1 MVHFVGAGPGAC
13 DLITVRGMNRIKE
26 ADVIIYAG
34 SLVNP
39 ELLSYA
45 KADCEIYNSAHM
57 TLDAVVAVM
66 REAEAAGKGT
76 VRLHTGD
83 PSVYGAIRE
92 QMDLLDEY
100 GIAYDVCPGVSAV
113 FGAAASLACEYTLP
127 DVTQTLILTRA
138 EGKTPVPEKEN
149 LRSLAAHRA
158 SLVLYLSSGLARKVR
173 QELLLGGYAEDTP
186 VAVVYKA
193 TWPEEKII
201 RTTLAKLPEDM
212 EAAGITKTAL
222 IIVSPALGSIYEK
235 SKLYDAAFA
244 TEYRGATEIILPVGI
259 RRVLLV
265 TCSVRGY
272 ATMQKLAKKLE
283 AIPGAEIITK
293 VKCEALPDVSMRE
306 TVKACVDE
314 YFGEVDAIVFVT
326 ASGIAVRSVA
336 EHLAHKSEDPAIVCM
351 DECGKH
357 VISLVSGHA
366 GGANAL
372 TQMLADVMW
381 ATPVITTAT
390 DVEGRF
396 SVDDYARK
404 HNLVVTDWEKAK
416 AISAEVLAAGAEPV
430 WMDAR
435 KSAGEADRVDARESA
450 SEADRVDIR
459 ESAGEADR
467 VDERESVGE
476 ADRVD
481 ERESAG
487 EADRVDERGSAGEAD
502 RVDERESAGEI
513 GSGSPLE
520 TGCEVGV
527 GKGLG
532 YRIGERIQCTMN
544 IGAYQVIVTPEKTIT
559 DAKTLQLVPRCI
571 VAGVGCKKGTP
582 VDKIEHAV
590 QDAFAKAGLRMEAL
604 CAVASIDLKK
614 EEAGL
619 QEFCKTRNVPFE
631 TYTAEELQAVPGT
644 FSASEFVS
652 GVTGVDNV
660 CERSAV
666 KYASEHGVSQD
677 HRLLRERA
685 HEDELLLGKQ
695 AKHGE
700 LLLRKQANH
709 GELLLRKQAHE
720 GVTVALSYVCSE

>member
-39 ELLSYA
+39 ALLSYA

-57 TLDAVVAVM
+57 TLEDVVSVM
-66 REAEAAGKGT
+66 REAEAAGKTT

-100 GIAYDVCPGVSAV
+100 GIKYDVCPGVSAV

-173 QELLLGGYAEDTP
+173 QDLLLGGYAEDTP
-186 VAVVYKA
+186 AAVVYKA

-244 TEYRGATEIILPVGI
+244 TEYRGATEIALPAGI
-259 RRVLLV
+259 RRVLLI

-283 AIPGAEIITK
+283 NISGAEIIAK
-293 VKCEALPDVSMRE
+293 VKCEALPEVSMKE

-314 YFGEVDAIVFVT
+314 YFEQVDAIVFVT

-336 EHLAHKSEDPAIVCM
+336 EHLTHKSKDPAIVCM
-351 DECGKH
+351 DECSKH

-390 DVEGRF
+390 DVEGQF
-396 SVDDYARK
+396 SIDDYARE
-404 HNLVVTDWEKAK
+404 HNLVVTDWAKAK
-416 AISAEVLAAGAEPV
+416 AISAEVLATGAKPV
-430 WMDAR
+430 WVDEAEVSQEEEKNACEICKEQ
-435 KSAGEADRVDARESA
+435 KSTGIDVGKIENDGCENEIGVQKLQIGSHQVVITPQDVSVDA
-450 SEADRVDIR
+450 
-459 ESAGEADR
+459 
-467 VDERESVGE
+467 
-476 ADRVD
+476 
-481 ERESAG
+481 
-487 EADRVDERGSAGEAD
+487 
-502 RVDERESAGEI
+502 
-513 GSGSPLE
+513 
-520 TGCEVGV
+520 
-527 GKGLG
+527 
-532 YRIGERIQCTMN
+532 Q
-544 IGAYQVIVTPEKTIT
+544 
-559 DAKTLQLVPRCI
+559 TLQLIPRCI
-571 VAGVGCKKGTP
+571 VAGVGCKKGIP

-604 CAVASIDLKK
+604 CAVVSIDLKK

-619 QEFCKTRNVPFE
+619 LEFCETRNVPFE
-631 TYTAEELQAVPGT
+631 TYAAEELQAVPGT
-644 FSASEFVS
+644 YSASEFVS

-666 KYASEHGVSQD
+666 KYASEHGMNQG
-677 HRLLRERA
+677 EQ
-685 HEDELLLGKQ
+685 LLGRQ

-700 LLLRKQANH
+700 LLLRKQAY
-709 GELLLRKQAHE
+709 G
-720 GVTVALSYVCSE
+720 GVTVALAYVCSE

>member
-1 MVHFVGAGPGAC
+1 MVHFVGAGPGAS

-45 KADCEIYNSAHM
+45 KVDCEIYNSAHM
-57 TLDAVVAVM
+57 TLDEVVAVM

-92 QMDLLDEY
+92 QMDLLDEC

-222 IIVSPALGSIYEK
+222 IIVSPALGSVYEK
-235 SKLYDAAFA
+235 SRLYDAAFA
-244 TEYRGATEIILPVGI
+244 TEYRGATEIVLPAGI
-259 RRVLLV
+259 CRVLLI

-283 AIPGAEIITK
+283 NISGAEIITK
-293 VKCEALPDVSMRE
+293 VKCEALPEVSMRE
-306 TVKACVDE
+306 TVKACVDT
-314 YFGEVDAIVFVT
+314 YFAQVDAIVFVT

-396 SVDDYARK
+396 SIDDYARE
-404 HNLVVTDWEKAK
+404 HNLVVTDWAKAK

-430 WMDAR
+430 WIEEPVVALGEEKGACEIR
-435 KSAGEADRVDARESA
+435 KEQKSTGIDGCWNRVDGGEN
-450 SEADRVDIR
+450 EVDGCGNRIDGCGN
-459 ESAGEADR
+459 S
-467 VDERESVGE
+467 VDVKRLQ
-476 ADRVD
+476 
-481 ERESAG
+481 
-487 EADRVDERGSAGEAD
+487 
-502 RVDERESAGEI
+502 I
-513 GSGSPLE
+513 GSH
-520 TGCEVGV
+520 
-527 GKGLG
+527 
-532 YRIGERIQCTMN
+532 
-544 IGAYQVIVTPEKTIT
+544 QVIITPKDVPV
-559 DAKTLQLVPRCI
+559 DAQTLQLIPRCI

-582 VDKIEHAV
+582 ADKIEHAV

-604 CAVASIDLKK
+604 CAVASINLKK

-619 QEFCKTRNVPFE
+619 LEFCETRNVPFE
-631 TYTAEELQAVPGT
+631 TYAAEELQAVPGT
-644 FSASEFVS
+644 YSASEFVS

-666 KYASEHGVSQD
+666 KYASEHGMNQGE
-677 HRLLRERA
+677 RLLRMQV
-685 HEDELLLGKQ
+685 DG
-695 AKHGE
+695 GE
-700 LLLRKQANH
+700 LLLRKQA
-709 GELLLRKQAHE
+709 QD
-720 GVTVALSYVCSE
+720 GVTVALAYVGVVSEK

>member
-13 DLITVRGMNRIKE
+13 DLITVRGMNRIRE

-57 TLDAVVAVM
+57 TLEDVVSVM

-92 QMDLLDEY
+92 QMDLLDEC

-158 SLVLYLSSGLARKVR
+158 SLVLYLSSGRARKVR
-173 QELLLGGYAEDTP
+173 QDLLLGGYAEDTP

-222 IIVSPALGSIYEK
+222 IIVSPALGSVYEK
-235 SKLYDAAFA
+235 SRLYDAAFA
-244 TEYRGATEIILPVGI
+244 TEYRGATEIAFPAGI
-259 RRVLLV
+259 RRVLLI

-283 AIPGAEIITK
+283 NISGAEIITK
-293 VKCEALPDVSMRE
+293 VKCEALPKVSMRE
-306 TVKACVDE
+306 TVKACVDA
-314 YFGEVDAIVFVT
+314 YFEQVDAIVFVT

-396 SVDDYARK
+396 SIDEYARE
-404 HNLVVTDWEKAK
+404 HNLVVTDWAKAK

-430 WMDAR
+430 WVDEAAGSQEEEKNECEIGKEQ
-435 KSAGEADRVDARESA
+435 KSTGIDVGKIENDGCKNEVDGCENRVGGCEHRVDGCEN
-450 SEADRVDIR
+450 RVDGC
-459 ESAGEADR
+459 ENR
-467 VDERESVGE
+467 VDGCENRINVK
-476 ADRVD
+476 RLQ
-481 ERESAG
+481 
-487 EADRVDERGSAGEAD
+487 
-502 RVDERESAGEI
+502 I
-513 GSGSPLE
+513 GSH
-520 TGCEVGV
+520 
-527 GKGLG
+527 
-532 YRIGERIQCTMN
+532 
-544 IGAYQVIVTPEKTIT
+544 QVIITPQDGSV
-559 DAKTLQLVPRCI
+559 DAQTLQLIPRCI

-604 CAVASIDLKK
+604 CAVVSIDLKK

-619 QEFCKTRNVPFE
+619 LEFCETRNVPFE
-631 TYTAEELQAVPGT
+631 TYAAEELQAVPGT
-644 FSASEFVS
+644 YSASEFVS

-660 CERSAV
+660 CERGAV
-666 KYASEHGVSQD
+666 KYASEHGMKQD
-677 HRLLRERA
+677 QPLPGR
-685 HEDELLLGKQ
+685 Q
-695 AKHGE
+695 AKHGELLIRKQAQDGE
-700 LLLRKQANH
+700 LLLRKQAY
-709 GELLLRKQAHE
+709 G
-720 GVTVALSYVCSE
+720 GVTVALAYVCSE

>member
-57 TLDAVVAVM
+57 TLEDVVSVM

-92 QMDLLDEY
+92 QMDLLDKC

-173 QELLLGGYAEDTP
+173 QDLLFGGYAEDTP

-222 IIVSPALGSIYEK
+222 IIVSPALGSVYEK
-235 SKLYDAAFA
+235 SRLYDAAFA
-244 TEYRGATEIILPVGI
+244 TEYRGATEIAFPAGI
-259 RRVLLV
+259 RRVLLI
-265 TCSVRGY
+265 TCSMRGY

-283 AIPGAEIITK
+283 NISGAEIITK
-293 VKCEALPDVSMRE
+293 VKCEVLPEVSMKE

-314 YFGEVDAIVFVT
+314 YFEQVDAIVFVT

-336 EHLAHKSEDPAIVCM
+336 EHLTHKSKDPAIVCM

-357 VISLVSGHA
+357 VISLVSGHV

-396 SVDDYARK
+396 SIDDYARE
-404 HNLVVTDWEKAK
+404 HNLVVTDWAKAK
-416 AISAEVLAAGAEPV
+416 AISAEVLAAGAKPV
-430 WMDAR
+430 WVDEAAGSQEEEKRACEMR
-435 KSAGEADRVDARESA
+435 KEQKSTGIDVGKIENDGCKNEVDGCENRIDGCEN
-450 SEADRVDIR
+450 EVD
-459 ESAGEADR
+459 GCKNR
-467 VDERESVGE
+467 VDESENK
-476 ADRVD
+476 VD
-481 ERESAG
+481 GCGNRINVK
-487 EADRVDERGSAGEAD
+487 RLQ
-502 RVDERESAGEI
+502 I
-513 GSGSPLE
+513 GSH
-520 TGCEVGV
+520 
-527 GKGLG
+527 
-532 YRIGERIQCTMN
+532 
-544 IGAYQVIVTPEKTIT
+544 QVIITPQ
-559 DAKTLQLVPRCI
+559 DGSVDVRTLQLIPRCI

-619 QEFCKTRNVPFE
+619 LEFCETRNVPFE
-631 TYTAEELQAVPGT
+631 TYAAEELQAVPGT
-644 FSASEFVS
+644 YSASEFVS

-666 KYASEHGVSQD
+666 KYASEHGMNQG
-677 HRLLRERA
+677 EQ
-685 HEDELLLGKQ
+685 LLGRQ

-700 LLLRKQANH
+700 LLLRKQAY
-709 GELLLRKQAHE
+709 G
-720 GVTVALSYVCSE
+720 GVTVALAYVCSK

>member
-39 ELLSYA
+39 GLLSYA
-45 KADCEIYNSAHM
+45 KADCKIYNSAHM
-57 TLDAVVAVM
+57 TLDAVVDVM

-173 QELLLGGYAEDTP
+173 QELLIGGYAEDTP

-244 TEYRGATEIILPVGI
+244 TEYRGATEIALPAGI
-259 RRVLLV
+259 RRVLLI

-283 AIPGAEIITK
+283 NISGAEIIAK
-293 VKCEALPDVSMRE
+293 VKCEALPEVSMKE

-314 YFGEVDAIVFVT
+314 YFEQVDAIVFVT

-336 EHLAHKSEDPAIVCM
+336 EHLTHKSKDPAIVCM
-351 DECGKH
+351 DECSKH

-390 DVEGRF
+390 DVEGQF
-396 SVDDYARK
+396 SIDDYARE
-404 HNLVVTDWEKAK
+404 HNLVVTDWAKAK
-416 AISAEVLAAGAEPV
+416 AISAEVLATGAKPV
-430 WMDAR
+430 WVDEAEVSQEEEKNACEICKEQ
-435 KSAGEADRVDARESA
+435 KSTGIDVGKIENDGCENEIGVQKLQIGSHQVVITPQDVSVDA
-450 SEADRVDIR
+450 
-459 ESAGEADR
+459 
-467 VDERESVGE
+467 
-476 ADRVD
+476 
-481 ERESAG
+481 
-487 EADRVDERGSAGEAD
+487 
-502 RVDERESAGEI
+502 
-513 GSGSPLE
+513 
-520 TGCEVGV
+520 
-527 GKGLG
+527 
-532 YRIGERIQCTMN
+532 Q
-544 IGAYQVIVTPEKTIT
+544 
-559 DAKTLQLVPRCI
+559 TLQLIPRCI
-571 VAGVGCKKGTP
+571 VAGVGCKKGIP

-604 CAVASIDLKK
+604 CAVVSIDLKK

-619 QEFCKTRNVPFE
+619 LEFCETRNVPFE
-631 TYTAEELQAVPGT
+631 TYAAEELQAVPGT
-644 FSASEFVS
+644 YSASEFVS

-666 KYASEHGVSQD
+666 KYASEHGANDGEQ
-677 HRLLRERA
+677 
-685 HEDELLLGKQ
+685 LLGRQ

-700 LLLRKQANH
+700 LLLRKQA
-709 GELLLRKQAHE
+709 QD
-720 GVTVALSYVCSE
+720 GVTVALAYVGVASGK

>member
-39 ELLSYA
+39 GLLSYA

-57 TLDAVVAVM
+57 TLEDVVSVM

-92 QMDLLDEY
+92 QMDLLDEC

-173 QELLLGGYAEDTP
+173 QDLLFGGYAEDTP

-222 IIVSPALGSIYEK
+222 IIVSPALGSVYEK
-235 SKLYDAAFA
+235 SRLYDAAFA
-244 TEYRGATEIILPVGI
+244 TEYRGATEIAFPAGI
-259 RRVLLV
+259 RRVLLI

-283 AIPGAEIITK
+283 NISGAEIITK
-293 VKCEALPDVSMRE
+293 VKCEALPEVSMKE
-306 TVKACVDE
+306 TVKACVDA
-314 YFGEVDAIVFVT
+314 YFGQVDAIVFVT

-336 EHLAHKSEDPAIVCM
+336 EHLTHKSKDPAIVCM
-351 DECGKH
+351 DELGKH

-396 SVDDYARK
+396 SIDDYARE
-404 HNLVVTDWEKAK
+404 HNLVVTDWAKAK
-416 AISAEVLAAGAEPV
+416 AISAEVLTTGAEPV
-430 WMDAR
+430 W
-435 KSAGEADRVDARESA
+435 
-450 SEADRVDIR
+450 
-459 ESAGEADR
+459 
-467 VDERESVGE
+467 VDEAEVSQEEEKNACEIRKEQKSTGIDGCENEINVQE
-476 ADRVD
+476 LQ
-481 ERESAG
+481 
-487 EADRVDERGSAGEAD
+487 
-502 RVDERESAGEI
+502 I
-513 GSGSPLE
+513 GSH
-520 TGCEVGV
+520 
-527 GKGLG
+527 
-532 YRIGERIQCTMN
+532 
-544 IGAYQVIVTPEKTIT
+544 QVIITPQ
-559 DAKTLQLVPRCI
+559 DGSVDVQTLQLIPRCI

-604 CAVASIDLKK
+604 CAVVSIDLKK

-619 QEFCKTRNVPFE
+619 LEFCETRNVPFE
-631 TYTAEELQAVPGT
+631 TYAAEELQAVPGT
-644 FSASEFVS
+644 YSASEFVS

-666 KYASEHGVSQD
+666 KYASEHGMNQG
-677 HRLLRERA
+677 EQ
-685 HEDELLLGKQ
+685 LLGRQ

-700 LLLRKQANH
+700 LLLRKQAY
-709 GELLLRKQAHE
+709 G
-720 GVTVALSYVCSE
+720 GVTVALAYVCSE

>member
-57 TLDAVVAVM
+57 TLEDVVSVM

-92 QMDLLDEY
+92 QMDLLDEC

-173 QELLLGGYAEDTP
+173 QDLLLGGYAEDTP

-212 EAAGITKTAL
+212 EAAGISKTAL
-222 IIVSPALGSIYEK
+222 IIVSPALGNDYEK
-235 SKLYDAAFA
+235 SRLYDAAFA
-244 TEYRGATEIILPVGI
+244 TEYRGATEIAFPAGI
-259 RRVLLV
+259 RRVLLI

-283 AIPGAEIITK
+283 NIPGADIITK
-293 VKCEALPDVSMRE
+293 VKCEALPEVSMKE
-306 TVKACVDE
+306 TVKACVDA
-314 YFGEVDAIVFVT
+314 YFEQVDAIVFVT

-336 EHLAHKSEDPAIVCM
+336 EHLTHKSKDPAIVCM

-357 VISLVSGHA
+357 AISLVSGHA
-366 GGANAL
+366 GGANAF

-404 HNLVVTDWEKAK
+404 HNLVVTDWAKAK
-416 AISAEVLAAGAEPV
+416 AISAEVLATGAKPV
-430 WMDAR
+430 WVDEAAGSQEEEKNACEICKVQ
-435 KSAGEADRVDARESA
+435 KSTGIDGCENKVDGCENEIDVQKLQIGSHQVVITPQDVSVDA
-450 SEADRVDIR
+450 
-459 ESAGEADR
+459 
-467 VDERESVGE
+467 
-476 ADRVD
+476 
-481 ERESAG
+481 
-487 EADRVDERGSAGEAD
+487 
-502 RVDERESAGEI
+502 
-513 GSGSPLE
+513 
-520 TGCEVGV
+520 
-527 GKGLG
+527 
-532 YRIGERIQCTMN
+532 Q
-544 IGAYQVIVTPEKTIT
+544 
-559 DAKTLQLVPRCI
+559 TLQLIPRCI
-571 VAGVGCKKGTP
+571 VAGVGCKKGTS

-614 EEAGL
+614 NEVGL
-619 QEFCKTRNVPFE
+619 LEFCETRKVPFK
-631 TYTAEELQAVPGT
+631 TYAAEELRAVPGIY
-644 FSASEFVS
+644 SASEFVS

-666 KYASEHGVSQD
+666 KYASEHATNQG
-677 HRLLRERA
+677 EP
-685 HEDELLLGKQ
+685 LLGRQ

-700 LLLRKQANH
+700 LLLRKQAY
-709 GELLLRKQAHE
+709 G
-720 GVTVALSYVCSE
+720 GVTVALAYVCSE

>member
-39 ELLSYA
+39 GLLSYA
-45 KADCEIYNSAHM
+45 KADCKIYNSAHM
-57 TLDAVVAVM
+57 TLDAVVDVM

-173 QELLLGGYAEDTP
+173 QELLIGGYAEDTP

-244 TEYRGATEIILPVGI
+244 TEYRGATEIALPAGI
-259 RRVLLV
+259 RRVLLI

-283 AIPGAEIITK
+283 NISGAEIIAK
-293 VKCEALPDVSMRE
+293 VKCEALPEVSMKE

-314 YFGEVDAIVFVT
+314 YFEQVDAIVFVT

-336 EHLAHKSEDPAIVCM
+336 EHLTHKSKDPAIVCM
-351 DECGKH
+351 DECSKH

-390 DVEGRF
+390 DVEGQF
-396 SVDDYARK
+396 SIDDYARE
-404 HNLVVTDWEKAK
+404 HNLVVTDWAKAK
-416 AISAEVLAAGAEPV
+416 AISAEVLATGAKPV
-430 WMDAR
+430 WVDEAEVSQEEEKNACGICKEQ
-435 KSAGEADRVDARESA
+435 KSAGIDVGKIENDGCENEIGVQKLQIGSHQVVITPQDVSVDA
-450 SEADRVDIR
+450 
-459 ESAGEADR
+459 
-467 VDERESVGE
+467 
-476 ADRVD
+476 
-481 ERESAG
+481 
-487 EADRVDERGSAGEAD
+487 
-502 RVDERESAGEI
+502 
-513 GSGSPLE
+513 
-520 TGCEVGV
+520 
-527 GKGLG
+527 
-532 YRIGERIQCTMN
+532 Q
-544 IGAYQVIVTPEKTIT
+544 
-559 DAKTLQLVPRCI
+559 TLQLIPRCI
-571 VAGVGCKKGTP
+571 VAGVGCKKEIP

-604 CAVASIDLKK
+604 CAVVSIDLKK

-619 QEFCKTRNVPFE
+619 LEFCETRNVPFE
-631 TYTAEELQAVPGT
+631 TYAAEELQAVPGT
-644 FSASEFVS
+644 YSASEFVS

-666 KYASEHGVSQD
+666 KYASEHGMNQGE
-677 HRLLRERA
+677 RLLGR
-685 HEDELLLGKQ
+685 Q

-700 LLLRKQANH
+700 LLLRKQAY
-709 GELLLRKQAHE
+709 G
-720 GVTVALSYVCSE
+720 GVTVALAYVCSE

>member
-57 TLDAVVAVM
+57 TLEDVVSVM

-173 QELLLGGYAEDTP
+173 QDLLLGGYAEDTP

-212 EAAGITKTAL
+212 EAAGISKTAL
-222 IIVSPALGSIYEK
+222 IIVSPALGNDYEK
-235 SKLYDAAFA
+235 SRLYDAAFA
-244 TEYRGATEIILPVGI
+244 TEYRGATEIAFPAGI
-259 RRVLLV
+259 RRVLLI

-283 AIPGAEIITK
+283 NIPGADIITK
-293 VKCEALPDVSMRE
+293 VKCEALPEVSMKG
-306 TVKACVDE
+306 TVKACVDA
-314 YFGEVDAIVFVT
+314 YFEQVDAIVFVT

-336 EHLAHKSEDPAIVCM
+336 EHLTHKSKDPAIVCM

-357 VISLVSGHA
+357 AISLVSGHA

-404 HNLVVTDWEKAK
+404 HNLVVTDWAKAK
-416 AISAEVLAAGAEPV
+416 AISAEVLATGAKPV
-430 WMDAR
+430 WVDEAAGSQEEEKNECEICKVQ
-435 KSAGEADRVDARESA
+435 KSTGIDGCKNRIDGSENKVDGCENEIDVQKLQIGSYQVVITPQDVSVDA
-450 SEADRVDIR
+450 
-459 ESAGEADR
+459 
-467 VDERESVGE
+467 
-476 ADRVD
+476 
-481 ERESAG
+481 
-487 EADRVDERGSAGEAD
+487 
-502 RVDERESAGEI
+502 
-513 GSGSPLE
+513 
-520 TGCEVGV
+520 
-527 GKGLG
+527 
-532 YRIGERIQCTMN
+532 Q
-544 IGAYQVIVTPEKTIT
+544 
-559 DAKTLQLVPRCI
+559 TLQLIPRCI
-571 VAGVGCKKGTP
+571 VAGVGCKKGMP

-619 QEFCKTRNVPFE
+619 LEFCETRNVPFE
-631 TYTAEELQAVPGT
+631 TYAAEELQEVPGT
-644 FSASEFVS
+644 YSASEFVS

-666 KYASEHGVSQD
+666 KYASEHATNQGE
-677 HRLLRERA
+677 RLLGR
-685 HEDELLLGKQ
+685 Q

-700 LLLRKQANH
+700 LLLRKQAQD
-709 GELLLRKQAHE
+709 GELLLGKQAYG
-720 GVTVALSYVCSE
+720 GVTVALVYVCSE

>member
-57 TLDAVVAVM
+57 TLEDVVSVM

-92 QMDLLDEY
+92 QMDLLDEC

-173 QELLLGGYAEDTP
+173 QDLLLGGYAEDTP

-201 RTTLAKLPEDM
+201 RTTIFKLPEDM

-244 TEYRGATEIILPVGI
+244 TEYRGATEIAFPAGI
-259 RRVLLV
+259 RRVLLI

-272 ATMQKLAKKLE
+272 TTMQKMAKKLE
-283 AIPGAEIITK
+283 KISGAEIITK
-293 VKCEALPDVSMRE
+293 VKCEALPEVSMKG
-306 TVKACVDE
+306 TVKACVDA
-314 YFGEVDAIVFVT
+314 YFEQMDAIVFVT

-396 SVDDYARK
+396 SIDEYARE
-404 HNLVVTDWEKAK
+404 HNLVVMDWAKAK

-430 WMDAR
+430 W
-435 KSAGEADRVDARESA
+435 
-450 SEADRVDIR
+450 
-459 ESAGEADR
+459 
-467 VDERESVGE
+467 VDEAEVLQEEEKRACEICKEQKSTGIDVGKIE
-476 ADRVD
+476 NDGCKNEVD
-481 ERESAG
+481 GCENRINVK
-487 EADRVDERGSAGEAD
+487 RLQ
-502 RVDERESAGEI
+502 I
-513 GSGSPLE
+513 GSH
-520 TGCEVGV
+520 
-527 GKGLG
+527 
-532 YRIGERIQCTMN
+532 
-544 IGAYQVIVTPEKTIT
+544 QVIITPQ
-559 DAKTLQLVPRCI
+559 DGSVDVQTLQLVPRCI

-604 CAVASIDLKK
+604 CAVVSIDLKK

-619 QEFCKTRNVPFE
+619 LEFCETRNVPFE
-631 TYTAEELQAVPGT
+631 TYAAEELRAVPGT
-644 FSASEFVS
+644 YSASEFVS

-666 KYASEHGVSQD
+666 KYASEHGMNQG
-677 HRLLRERA
+677 EQ
-685 HEDELLLGKQ
+685 LLGRQ

-700 LLLRKQANH
+700 LLLRKQAY
-709 GELLLRKQAHE
+709 G
-720 GVTVALSYVCSE
+720 GVTVALAYVCSE

>member
-45 KADCEIYNSAHM
+45 KADCKIYNSAHM
-57 TLDAVVAVM
+57 TLDAVVDVM
-66 REAEAAGKGT
+66 REAEAAGKTT

-100 GIAYDVCPGVSAV
+100 GIKYDVCPGVSAV

-244 TEYRGATEIILPVGI
+244 TEYRGATEIALPAGI
-259 RRVLLV
+259 RRVLLI

-283 AIPGAEIITK
+283 NISGAEIIAK
-293 VKCEALPDVSMRE
+293 IKCEALPEVSMKE

-314 YFGEVDAIVFVT
+314 YFEQVDAIVFVT

-336 EHLAHKSEDPAIVCM
+336 EHLTHKSKDPAIVCM
-351 DECGKH
+351 DECSKH

-390 DVEGRF
+390 DVEGQF
-396 SVDDYARK
+396 SIDDYARE
-404 HNLVVTDWEKAK
+404 HNLVVTDWAKAK
-416 AISAEVLAAGAEPV
+416 AISAEVLATGAKPV
-430 WMDAR
+430 WVDEAEVSQEEEKNACEICKEQ
-435 KSAGEADRVDARESA
+435 KSTGIDVGKIENDGCENEIGVQKLQIGSHQVIITPKDVPVDA
-450 SEADRVDIR
+450 
-459 ESAGEADR
+459 
-467 VDERESVGE
+467 
-476 ADRVD
+476 
-481 ERESAG
+481 
-487 EADRVDERGSAGEAD
+487 
-502 RVDERESAGEI
+502 
-513 GSGSPLE
+513 
-520 TGCEVGV
+520 
-527 GKGLG
+527 
-532 YRIGERIQCTMN
+532 Q
-544 IGAYQVIVTPEKTIT
+544 
-559 DAKTLQLVPRCI
+559 TLQLIPRCI

-590 QDAFAKAGLRMEAL
+590 QEAFAKAGMRMEAL

-619 QEFCKTRNVPFE
+619 LEFCETRNVPFE
-631 TYTAEELQAVPGT
+631 TYAAEELQAVSGT
-644 FSASEFVS
+644 YSASEFVS

-666 KYASEHGVSQD
+666 KYASEHGMNQG
-677 HRLLRERA
+677 EQ
-685 HEDELLLGKQ
+685 LLGRQ

-700 LLLRKQANH
+700 LLLRKQAY
-709 GELLLRKQAHE
+709 G
-720 GVTVALSYVCSE
+720 GVTVALAYVCSE

>member
-45 KADCEIYNSAHM
+45 KADCKIYNSAHM
-57 TLDAVVAVM
+57 TLDEVVSVM

-92 QMDLLDEY
+92 QMDLLDEC

-173 QELLLGGYAEDTP
+173 QDLLLGGYAEDTP

-201 RTTLAKLPEDM
+201 RTTLAKLPKDM
-212 EAAGITKTAL
+212 EAAGISKTAL
-222 IIVSPALGSIYEK
+222 IIVSPALGNDYEK
-235 SKLYDAAFA
+235 SRLYDAAFA
-244 TEYRGATEIILPVGI
+244 TEYRGATEIAFPAGI
-259 RRVLLV
+259 RRVLLI

-283 AIPGAEIITK
+283 NISGAEIITK
-293 VKCEALPDVSMRE
+293 VKCEALPEASMKE
-306 TVKACVDE
+306 TVKACVDA
-314 YFGEVDAIVFVT
+314 YFEQVDAIVFVT

-336 EHLAHKSEDPAIVCM
+336 EHLTHKSKDPAIVCM

-366 GGANAL
+366 GGANAF

-404 HNLVVTDWEKAK
+404 HNLVVTDWAKAK
-416 AISAEVLAAGAEPV
+416 AISAEVLATGAKPV
-430 WMDAR
+430 WVDEAAGSQEEEKNACEICKVQ
-435 KSAGEADRVDARESA
+435 KSTGIDGCENKVDGCENRVDGCES
-450 SEADRVDIR
+450 RVDGC
-459 ESAGEADR
+459 ESR
-467 VDERESVGE
+467 VDGCENEVDGCKNRIDGCEN
-476 ADRVD
+476 RVD
-481 ERESAG
+481 GCES
-487 EADRVDERGSAGEAD
+487 RVDGCES
-502 RVDERESAGEI
+502 RVDGCENEIDVQKLQI
-513 GSGSPLE
+513 GSH
-520 TGCEVGV
+520 
-527 GKGLG
+527 
-532 YRIGERIQCTMN
+532 
-544 IGAYQVIVTPEKTIT
+544 QVVITPQDVSV
-559 DAKTLQLVPRCI
+559 DAQTLQLIPRCI
-571 VAGVGCKKGTP
+571 VAGVGCKKGTS

-604 CAVASIDLKK
+604 CAVASIDLKRT
-614 EEAGL
+614 EVGL
-619 QEFCKTRNVPFE
+619 LEFCETRKVPFK
-631 TYTAEELQAVPGT
+631 TYAAEELRAVPGIY
-644 FSASEFVS
+644 SASEFVS

-666 KYASEHGVSQD
+666 KCASEHATNQG
-677 HRLLRERA
+677 EP
-685 HEDELLLGKQ
+685 LLGRQ

-700 LLLRKQANH
+700 LLLRKQAY
-709 GELLLRKQAHE
+709 G
-720 GVTVALSYVCSE
+720 GVTVALAYVCSE

>member
-45 KADCEIYNSAHM
+45 KADCKIYNSAHM
-57 TLDAVVAVM
+57 TLDEVVDVM

-173 QELLLGGYAEDTP
+173 QDLLLGGYAEDTP

-222 IIVSPALGSIYEK
+222 IIVSPALGSVYEK
-235 SKLYDAAFA
+235 SRLYDAAFA
-244 TEYRGATEIILPVGI
+244 TEYRGATEIAFPAGI

-283 AIPGAEIITK
+283 NISGSEIITK
-293 VKCEALPDVSMRE
+293 VKCEALPEVSMRE
-306 TVKACVDE
+306 TVKACVDA
-314 YFGEVDAIVFVT
+314 YFWQVDAIVFVT

-336 EHLAHKSEDPAIVCM
+336 EHLAHKSKDPAIVCM
-351 DECGKH
+351 DELGKH

-390 DVEGRF
+390 DVEDRF
-396 SVDDYARK
+396 SIDDYARE
-404 HNLVVTDWEKAK
+404 HNLVVTDWTKAK

-430 WMDAR
+430 
-435 KSAGEADRVDARESA
+435 
-450 SEADRVDIR
+450 
-459 ESAGEADR
+459 R
-467 VDERESVGE
+467 VDEAEVLQEEEKNACEICKEQKSTGIDVGKIENDGCGNSVDGCE
-476 ADRVD
+476 NGIDGCGNRINVK
-481 ERESAG
+481 RLQ
-487 EADRVDERGSAGEAD
+487 
-502 RVDERESAGEI
+502 I
-513 GSGSPLE
+513 GSH
-520 TGCEVGV
+520 
-527 GKGLG
+527 
-532 YRIGERIQCTMN
+532 
-544 IGAYQVIVTPEKTIT
+544 QVIITPKDVPV
-559 DAKTLQLVPRCI
+559 DAQTLQLIPRCI
-571 VAGVGCKKGTP
+571 VAGVGCKKGMP

-590 QDAFAKAGLRMEAL
+590 QEAFAKAGLRMEAL

-614 EEAGL
+614 DEVGL
-619 QEFCKTRNVPFE
+619 QEFCAARKVTFE
-631 TYTAEELQAVPGT
+631 TYAAEELQAVPGT
-644 FSASEFVS
+644 YSASEFVS

-666 KYASEHGVSQD
+666 KYASEHGMN
-677 HRLLRERA
+677 RG
-685 HEDELLLGKQ
+685 ELLLGRQAQDGERLLGKQ
-695 AKHGE
+695 VDGGE
-700 LLLRKQANH
+700 LLLRKQAPD
-709 GELLLRKQAHE
+709 GELLLGKQAYG
-720 GVTVALSYVCSE
+720 GVTVALAYVCSE

>member
-57 TLDAVVAVM
+57 TLEDVVSVM
-66 REAEAAGKGT
+66 REVEAAGKGT

-173 QELLLGGYAEDTP
+173 QELLIGGYAEDTP

-244 TEYRGATEIILPVGI
+244 TEYRGATEIALPAGI
-259 RRVLLV
+259 RRVLLI

-283 AIPGAEIITK
+283 NISGAEIIAK
-293 VKCEALPDVSMRE
+293 VKCEALPEVSMKE

-314 YFGEVDAIVFVT
+314 YFEQVDAIVFVT

-396 SVDDYARK
+396 SVDEYARE
-404 HNLVVTDWEKAK
+404 HNLVVTDWAKAK

-430 WMDAR
+430 WIEEPVVAQGEEKGACEIR
-435 KSAGEADRVDARESA
+435 KELKSTGIDGCKNRVDGCENGIDG
-450 SEADRVDIR
+450 SENRVDVKR
-459 ESAGEADR
+459 LQ
-467 VDERESVGE
+467 
-476 ADRVD
+476 
-481 ERESAG
+481 
-487 EADRVDERGSAGEAD
+487 
-502 RVDERESAGEI
+502 I
-513 GSGSPLE
+513 GSH
-520 TGCEVGV
+520 
-527 GKGLG
+527 
-532 YRIGERIQCTMN
+532 
-544 IGAYQVIVTPEKTIT
+544 QVIITPKDVPV
-559 DAKTLQLVPRCI
+559 DAQTLQLIPRCI

-619 QEFCKTRNVPFE
+619 LEFCETRNVPFE
-631 TYTAEELQAVPGT
+631 TYAAEELQAVPGT
-644 FSASEFVS
+644 YSASEFVS

-666 KYASEHGVSQD
+666 KYASEHGAND
-677 HRLLRERA
+677 
-685 HEDELLLGKQ
+685 
-695 AKHGE
+695 GE
-700 LLLRKQANH
+700 LLLRKQA
-709 GELLLRKQAHE
+709 QD
-720 GVTVALSYVCSE
+720 GVTVALAYVGVVSGK

>member
-13 DLITVRGMNRIKE
+13 DLITVRGMNRIRE

-57 TLDAVVAVM
+57 TLEDVVSVM

-92 QMDLLDEY
+92 QMDLLDEC

-173 QELLLGGYAEDTP
+173 QDLLLGGYAEDTS

-222 IIVSPALGSIYEK
+222 IIVSPALGSVYEK
-235 SKLYDAAFA
+235 SRLYDAAFA
-244 TEYRGATEIILPVGI
+244 TEYRGATEIAFPAGI
-259 RRVLLV
+259 RRVLLI

-283 AIPGAEIITK
+283 NISSAEIITK
-293 VKCEALPDVSMRE
+293 VKCEALPEVSMKG
-306 TVKACVDE
+306 TVKACVDT
-314 YFGEVDAIVFVT
+314 YFGQVDAIVFVT

-396 SVDDYARK
+396 SIDEYARE
-404 HNLVVTDWEKAK
+404 HNLVVTDWAKAK

-430 WMDAR
+430 WVDEAAGSQEEEKNECEIGKEQ
-435 KSAGEADRVDARESA
+435 KSTGIDVGKIENDGCKNEVDGCENRVGGCEHRVDGCEN
-450 SEADRVDIR
+450 RVDGCGNRINVKR
-459 ESAGEADR
+459 LQ
-467 VDERESVGE
+467 
-476 ADRVD
+476 
-481 ERESAG
+481 
-487 EADRVDERGSAGEAD
+487 
-502 RVDERESAGEI
+502 I
-513 GSGSPLE
+513 GSH
-520 TGCEVGV
+520 
-527 GKGLG
+527 
-532 YRIGERIQCTMN
+532 
-544 IGAYQVIVTPEKTIT
+544 QVIITPQ
-559 DAKTLQLVPRCI
+559 DGSVDVQTLQLIPRCI

-604 CAVASIDLKK
+604 CAVVSIDLKK

-619 QEFCKTRNVPFE
+619 LEFCETRNVPFE
-631 TYTAEELQAVPGT
+631 TYAAEELQAVPGT
-644 FSASEFVS
+644 YSASEFVS

-666 KYASEHGVSQD
+666 KYASEHGMKQD
-677 HRLLRERA
+677 QP
-685 HEDELLLGKQ
+685 LLGRQ
-695 AKHGE
+695 AKHGELLIRKQAQDGE
-700 LLLRKQANH
+700 LLLRKQAY
-709 GELLLRKQAHE
+709 G
-720 GVTVALSYVCSE
+720 GVTVALAYVCSE

>member
-45 KADCEIYNSAHM
+45 KADCKIYNSAHM
-57 TLDAVVAVM
+57 TLDEVVSVM

-138 EGKTPVPEKEN
+138 EGNTPVPEKEN
-149 LRSLAAHRA
+149 LQSLAVHRA

-173 QELLLGGYAEDTP
+173 QDLLLGGYAEDTP

-222 IIVSPALGSIYEK
+222 IIVSPALGNDYEK
-235 SKLYDAAFA
+235 SRLYDAAFA
-244 TEYRGATEIILPVGI
+244 TEYRGATGIAFPAGI

-272 ATMQKLAKKLE
+272 ATMQKMAKKLE
-283 AIPGAEIITK
+283 NISGAEIITK
-293 VKCEALPDVSMRE
+293 VKCEALPEVSMKG
-306 TVKACVDE
+306 TVKACVDA
-314 YFGEVDAIVFVT
+314 YFEQVDAIVFVT

-336 EHLAHKSEDPAIVCM
+336 EHLTHKSKDPAIVCM

-366 GGANAL
+366 GGANAF

-404 HNLVVTDWEKAK
+404 HNLVVTDWAKAK
-416 AISAEVLAAGAEPV
+416 AISAEVLATGAKPV
-430 WMDAR
+430 WVDEAAGSQEEEKNACEICKEQ
-435 KSAGEADRVDARESA
+435 KSTGIDGCENRVDGCES
-450 SEADRVDIR
+450 RVDGCENEVNGCKNRIDGC
-459 ESAGEADR
+459 ENEID
-467 VDERESVGE
+467 VQKLQ
-476 ADRVD
+476 
-481 ERESAG
+481 
-487 EADRVDERGSAGEAD
+487 
-502 RVDERESAGEI
+502 I
-513 GSGSPLE
+513 GSH
-520 TGCEVGV
+520 
-527 GKGLG
+527 
-532 YRIGERIQCTMN
+532 
-544 IGAYQVIVTPEKTIT
+544 QVVITPQDVSV
-559 DAKTLQLVPRCI
+559 DAQTLQLIPRCI
-571 VAGVGCKKGTP
+571 VAGVGCKKGTS

-604 CAVASIDLKK
+604 CVVASIDLKK
-614 EEAGL
+614 NEVGL
-619 QEFCKTRNVPFE
+619 LEFCETRKVPFK
-631 TYTAEELQAVPGT
+631 TYAAEELRAVPGIY
-644 FSASEFVS
+644 SASEFVS

-666 KYASEHGVSQD
+666 KYASEHATNQG
-677 HRLLRERA
+677 EP
-685 HEDELLLGKQ
+685 LLGRQ

-700 LLLRKQANH
+700 LLLRKQAH
-709 GELLLRKQAHE
+709 G
-720 GVTVALSYVCSE
+720 GVTVALVYVCSE

>member
-45 KADCEIYNSAHM
+45 KADCKIYNSAHM
-57 TLDAVVAVM
+57 TLDEVVDVM

-149 LRSLAAHRA
+149 LRSLAVHRA

-173 QELLLGGYAEDTP
+173 QDLLLGGYAEDTP

-212 EAAGITKTAL
+212 EAAEITKTAL
-222 IIVSPALGSIYEK
+222 IIVSPALGSVYEK
-235 SKLYDAAFA
+235 SRLYDAAFA
-244 TEYRGATEIILPVGI
+244 TEYRGATEIEFPAGI
-259 RRVLLV
+259 RRVLLI

-283 AIPGAEIITK
+283 NISGAEIITK
-293 VKCEALPDVSMRE
+293 VKCEALPEVSMRK
-306 TVKACVDE
+306 TVKACVDA
-314 YFGEVDAIVFVT
+314 YFEQVDAIVFVT

-336 EHLAHKSEDPAIVCM
+336 EHLAHKSKDPAIVCM
-351 DECGKH
+351 DELGKH

-396 SVDDYARK
+396 SIDDYARE
-404 HNLVVTDWEKAK
+404 HNLVVTDWAKAK
-416 AISAEVLAAGAEPV
+416 AISAEVLATGAEPV
-430 WMDAR
+430 
-435 KSAGEADRVDARESA
+435 
-450 SEADRVDIR
+450 
-459 ESAGEADR
+459 R
-467 VDERESVGE
+467 VDEAKVLQEEEKNACEICKGQKSTGIDVGKIE
-476 ADRVD
+476 NDGCENGIDVQKLQ
-481 ERESAG
+481 
-487 EADRVDERGSAGEAD
+487 
-502 RVDERESAGEI
+502 I
-513 GSGSPLE
+513 GSH
-520 TGCEVGV
+520 
-527 GKGLG
+527 
-532 YRIGERIQCTMN
+532 
-544 IGAYQVIVTPEKTIT
+544 QVVITPQDVSV
-559 DAKTLQLVPRCI
+559 DAQTLQLIPRCI
-571 VAGVGCKKGTP
+571 VAGVGCKKGMP

-614 EEAGL
+614 EEVGL
-619 QEFCKTRNVPFE
+619 QEFCETRNVPFE
-631 TYTAEELQAVPGT
+631 TYAAEELQAVPGT
-644 FSASEFVS
+644 YSASEFVS

-666 KYASEHGVSQD
+666 KYASEHATNQGE
-677 HRLLRERA
+677 RLLRMQVG
-685 HEDELLLGKQ
+685 DLLLREQ
-695 AKHGE
+695 AQDGE
-700 LLLRKQANH
+700 LLLRKQAY
-709 GELLLRKQAHE
+709 G
-720 GVTVALSYVCSE
+720 GVTVALAYVCSE

>member
-39 ELLSYA
+39 ALLSYA
-45 KADCEIYNSAHM
+45 KADCKIYNSAHM
-57 TLDAVVAVM
+57 TLDAVVDVM

-173 QELLLGGYAEDTP
+173 QELLIGGYAEDTP

-244 TEYRGATEIILPVGI
+244 TEYRGATEIALPAGI
-259 RRVLLV
+259 RRVLLI

-283 AIPGAEIITK
+283 NISGAEIITK
-293 VKCEALPDVSMRE
+293 VKCEALPEVSMKE

-314 YFGEVDAIVFVT
+314 YFEQVDAIVFVT

-336 EHLAHKSEDPAIVCM
+336 EHLTHKSKDPAIVCM
-351 DECGKH
+351 DELGKH

-390 DVEGRF
+390 DVEGQF
-396 SVDDYARK
+396 SIDDYARE
-404 HNLVVTDWEKAK
+404 HNLVVTDWAKAK
-416 AISAEVLAAGAEPV
+416 AISAEVLATGAKPV
-430 WMDAR
+430 WVDEAEVSQEEEKNACEICKEQ
-435 KSAGEADRVDARESA
+435 KSTGIDVGKIENDGCENEIGVQKLQIGSHQVVITPQDVSVDA
-450 SEADRVDIR
+450 
-459 ESAGEADR
+459 
-467 VDERESVGE
+467 
-476 ADRVD
+476 
-481 ERESAG
+481 
-487 EADRVDERGSAGEAD
+487 
-502 RVDERESAGEI
+502 
-513 GSGSPLE
+513 
-520 TGCEVGV
+520 
-527 GKGLG
+527 
-532 YRIGERIQCTMN
+532 Q
-544 IGAYQVIVTPEKTIT
+544 
-559 DAKTLQLVPRCI
+559 TLQLIPRCI
-571 VAGVGCKKGTP
+571 VAGVGCKKGIP

-604 CAVASIDLKK
+604 CAVVSIDLKK

-619 QEFCKTRNVPFE
+619 LEFCETRNVPFE
-631 TYTAEELQAVPGT
+631 TYAAEELQAVPGT
-644 FSASEFVS
+644 YSASEFVS

-666 KYASEHGVSQD
+666 KYASEHGMNQG
-677 HRLLRERA
+677 EQ
-685 HEDELLLGKQ
+685 LLGRQ

-700 LLLRKQANH
+700 LLLRKQAY
-709 GELLLRKQAHE
+709 G
-720 GVTVALSYVCSE
+720 GVTVALAYVCSE

>member
-57 TLDAVVAVM
+57 TLEDVVSVM

-100 GIAYDVCPGVSAV
+100 GITYDVCPGVSAV

-149 LRSLAAHRA
+149 LRSLAAHHA

-173 QELLLGGYAEDTP
+173 QDLLLGGYAEDTP

-235 SKLYDAAFA
+235 SRLYDAAFA
-244 TEYRGATEIILPVGI
+244 TEYRGATEIAFPAGI

-283 AIPGAEIITK
+283 NISGAEIITK
-293 VKCEALPDVSMRE
+293 VKCEALPEVSMRE
-306 TVKACVDE
+306 TVKACVDT
-314 YFGEVDAIVFVT
+314 YFGQVDAIVFVT

-372 TQMLADVMW
+372 TQMLADVIW

-390 DVEGRF
+390 DVEGSF
-396 SVDDYARK
+396 SIDDYARE
-404 HNLVVTDWEKAK
+404 HNLVVTDWTKAK
-416 AISAEVLAAGAEPV
+416 AISAEVLATGAEPV
-430 WMDAR
+430 WIEEPAVTQGEEKRACEIR
-435 KSAGEADRVDARESA
+435 KEQKSTGIDVGKIENDGCKNEVDGCGNRINVKRLQIGSHQVIITPKDVPVDA
-450 SEADRVDIR
+450 
-459 ESAGEADR
+459 
-467 VDERESVGE
+467 
-476 ADRVD
+476 
-481 ERESAG
+481 
-487 EADRVDERGSAGEAD
+487 
-502 RVDERESAGEI
+502 
-513 GSGSPLE
+513 
-520 TGCEVGV
+520 
-527 GKGLG
+527 
-532 YRIGERIQCTMN
+532 Q
-544 IGAYQVIVTPEKTIT
+544 
-559 DAKTLQLVPRCI
+559 TLQLIPRCI
-571 VAGVGCKKGTP
+571 VAGVGCKKGIP
-582 VDKIEHAV
+582 ADKIEHAV

-604 CAVASIDLKK
+604 CAVVSINLKK

-619 QEFCKTRNVPFE
+619 LEFCETRNVPFE
-631 TYTAEELQAVPGT
+631 TYAAEELQAVPGT
-644 FSASEFVS
+644 YSASEFVS

-666 KYASEHGVSQD
+666 KYASEHDMNQGEQ
-677 HRLLRERA
+677 
-685 HEDELLLGKQ
+685 LLGRQ

-700 LLLRKQANH
+700 LLIRKQAQD
-709 GELLLRKQAHE
+709 GEMLLRKQAYG
-720 GVTVALSYVCSE
+720 GVTVALAYVCSE

>member
-39 ELLSYA
+39 GLLSYA
-45 KADCEIYNSAHM
+45 KADCKIYNSAHM
-57 TLDAVVAVM
+57 TLDAVVDVM

-173 QELLLGGYAEDTP
+173 QELLIGGYAEDTP

-244 TEYRGATEIILPVGI
+244 TEYRGATEIALPAGI
-259 RRVLLV
+259 RRVLLI

-283 AIPGAEIITK
+283 NISGAEIIAK
-293 VKCEALPDVSMRE
+293 VKCEALPEVSMKE

-314 YFGEVDAIVFVT
+314 YFEQVDAIVFVT

-336 EHLAHKSEDPAIVCM
+336 EHLTHKSKDPAIVCM
-351 DECGKH
+351 DECSKH

-390 DVEGRF
+390 DVEGQF
-396 SVDDYARK
+396 SIDDYARE
-404 HNLVVTDWEKAK
+404 HNLVVTDWAKAK
-416 AISAEVLAAGAEPV
+416 AISAEVLTTGAEPV
-430 WMDAR
+430 WMDEAEVLQEEEKNACEIR
-435 KSAGEADRVDARESA
+435 KEQKSTGIDGCENEINVQELQ
-450 SEADRVDIR
+450 
-459 ESAGEADR
+459 
-467 VDERESVGE
+467 
-476 ADRVD
+476 
-481 ERESAG
+481 
-487 EADRVDERGSAGEAD
+487 
-502 RVDERESAGEI
+502 I
-513 GSGSPLE
+513 GSH
-520 TGCEVGV
+520 
-527 GKGLG
+527 
-532 YRIGERIQCTMN
+532 
-544 IGAYQVIVTPEKTIT
+544 QVIITPQ
-559 DAKTLQLVPRCI
+559 DGSVDVQTLQLIPRCI

-604 CAVASIDLKK
+604 CAVVSIDLKK

-619 QEFCKTRNVPFE
+619 LEFCETRNVPFE
-631 TYTAEELQAVPGT
+631 TYAAEELQAVPGT
-644 FSASEFVS
+644 YSASEFVS

-666 KYASEHGVSQD
+666 KYASEHGMNQG
-677 HRLLRERA
+677 EQ
-685 HEDELLLGKQ
+685 LLGRQ

-700 LLLRKQANH
+700 LLLRKQAY
-709 GELLLRKQAHE
+709 G
-720 GVTVALSYVCSE
+720 GVTVALAYVCSE

>member
-13 DLITVRGMNRIKE
+13 DLITVRGMNKIKE

-39 ELLSYA
+39 EMLSYA
-45 KADCEIYNSAHM
+45 KAECEIYNSAHM
-57 TLDAVVAVM
+57 TLEDVVSVM

-173 QELLLGGYAEDTP
+173 QDLLFGGYAEDTP

-222 IIVSPALGSIYEK
+222 IIVSPALGSVYEK
-235 SKLYDAAFA
+235 SRLYDAAFA
-244 TEYRGATEIILPVGI
+244 TEYRGATEIAFPAGI
-259 RRVLLV
+259 RRVLLI

-272 ATMQKLAKKLE
+272 ATMQKMAKKLE
-283 AIPGAEIITK
+283 NISGAEIITK
-293 VKCEALPDVSMRE
+293 VKCEALPEVSMKG
-306 TVKACVDE
+306 TVKACVDA
-314 YFGEVDAIVFVT
+314 YFEQVDAIVFVT

-336 EHLAHKSEDPAIVCM
+336 EHLTHKSKDPAIVCM

-396 SVDDYARK
+396 SIDEYARE
-404 HNLVVTDWEKAK
+404 HNLVVTDWAKAK
-416 AISAEVLAAGAEPV
+416 AISAEVLVTGAKPVWVDEAAGSQEEEKNACEIR
-430 WMDAR
+430 MEQ
-435 KSAGEADRVDARESA
+435 KSTGIDGCENEINVQKLQIGSHQVVITPQDVSVDA
-450 SEADRVDIR
+450 
-459 ESAGEADR
+459 
-467 VDERESVGE
+467 
-476 ADRVD
+476 
-481 ERESAG
+481 
-487 EADRVDERGSAGEAD
+487 
-502 RVDERESAGEI
+502 
-513 GSGSPLE
+513 
-520 TGCEVGV
+520 
-527 GKGLG
+527 
-532 YRIGERIQCTMN
+532 Q
-544 IGAYQVIVTPEKTIT
+544 
-559 DAKTLQLVPRCI
+559 TLQLIPRCI

-619 QEFCKTRNVPFE
+619 LEFCETRNVPFE
-631 TYTAEELQAVPGT
+631 TYAAEELQAVPGT
-644 FSASEFVS
+644 YSASEFVS

-666 KYASEHGVSQD
+666 KYASEHGMNQG
-677 HRLLRERA
+677 EQ
-685 HEDELLLGKQ
+685 LLGRQ

-700 LLLRKQANH
+700 LLLRKQAY
-709 GELLLRKQAHE
+709 G
-720 GVTVALSYVCSE
+720 GVTVALAYVCSK

>member
-57 TLDAVVAVM
+57 TLEDVVSVM

-92 QMDLLDEY
+92 QMDLLDEC

-149 LRSLAAHRA
+149 LRSLASHRA

-173 QELLLGGYAEDTP
+173 QDLLLGGYAEDTP

-212 EAAGITKTAL
+212 EAAGISKTAL
-222 IIVSPALGSIYEK
+222 IIVSPALGNDYEK
-235 SKLYDAAFA
+235 SRLYDAAFA
-244 TEYRGATEIILPVGI
+244 TEYRGATEIAFPAGI
-259 RRVLLV
+259 RRVLLI

-283 AIPGAEIITK
+283 NISGAEIITK
-293 VKCEALPDVSMRE
+293 VKCEALPEASMKE
-306 TVKACVDE
+306 TVKACVDA
-314 YFGEVDAIVFVT
+314 YFEQVDAIVFVT

-336 EHLAHKSEDPAIVCM
+336 EHLTHKSKDPAIVCM

-404 HNLVVTDWEKAK
+404 HNLVVTDWAKAK
-416 AISAEVLAAGAEPV
+416 AISAEVLATGAKPV
-430 WMDAR
+430 WVDEAAGSQEEEKNECEICKVQ
-435 KSAGEADRVDARESA
+435 KSTGIDGCENRVDGCES
-450 SEADRVDIR
+450 RVDGCENEVNGCKNRIDGCKNR
-459 ESAGEADR
+459 IDGSENK
-467 VDERESVGE
+467 VDGCENEIDVQKLQ
-476 ADRVD
+476 
-481 ERESAG
+481 
-487 EADRVDERGSAGEAD
+487 
-502 RVDERESAGEI
+502 I
-513 GSGSPLE
+513 GSH
-520 TGCEVGV
+520 
-527 GKGLG
+527 
-532 YRIGERIQCTMN
+532 
-544 IGAYQVIVTPEKTIT
+544 QVVITPQDVSV
-559 DAKTLQLVPRCI
+559 DAQTLQLIPRCI
-571 VAGVGCKKGTP
+571 VAGVGCKKGTS

-614 EEAGL
+614 NEVGL
-619 QEFCKTRNVPFE
+619 LEFCETRKVPFK
-631 TYTAEELQAVPGT
+631 TYAAEELRAVPGIY
-644 FSASEFVS
+644 SASEFVS

-666 KYASEHGVSQD
+666 KYASEHATNQGES
-677 HRLLRERA
+677 
-685 HEDELLLGKQ
+685 LLGRQ

-700 LLLRKQANH
+700 LLLRKQAH
-709 GELLLRKQAHE
+709 G
-720 GVTVALSYVCSE
+720 GVTVALVYVCSE

>member
-45 KADCEIYNSAHM
+45 KADCKIYNSAHM
-57 TLDAVVAVM
+57 ILDAVVDVM

-173 QELLLGGYAEDTP
+173 QELLIGGYAEDTP

-244 TEYRGATEIILPVGI
+244 TEYRGATEIALPAGI
-259 RRVLLV
+259 RRVLLI

-283 AIPGAEIITK
+283 NISGAEIIAK
-293 VKCEALPDVSMRE
+293 VKCEALPEVSMKE

-314 YFGEVDAIVFVT
+314 YFEQVDAIVFVT

-336 EHLAHKSEDPAIVCM
+336 EHLTHKSKDPAIVCM
-351 DECGKH
+351 DECSKH

-390 DVEGRF
+390 DVEGQF
-396 SVDDYARK
+396 SIDDYARE
-404 HNLVVTDWEKAK
+404 HNLVVTDWAKAK
-416 AISAEVLAAGAEPV
+416 AISAEVLATGAKPV
-430 WMDAR
+430 WVDEAEVSQEEEKNACEICKEQ
-435 KSAGEADRVDARESA
+435 KSTGIDVGKIENDGCENEIGVQKLQIGSHQVVITPQDVSVDA
-450 SEADRVDIR
+450 
-459 ESAGEADR
+459 
-467 VDERESVGE
+467 
-476 ADRVD
+476 
-481 ERESAG
+481 
-487 EADRVDERGSAGEAD
+487 
-502 RVDERESAGEI
+502 
-513 GSGSPLE
+513 
-520 TGCEVGV
+520 
-527 GKGLG
+527 
-532 YRIGERIQCTMN
+532 Q
-544 IGAYQVIVTPEKTIT
+544 
-559 DAKTLQLVPRCI
+559 TLQLIPRCI
-571 VAGVGCKKGTP
+571 VAGVGCKKGIP

-604 CAVASIDLKK
+604 CAVVSIDLKK

-619 QEFCKTRNVPFE
+619 LEFCETRNVPFE
-631 TYTAEELQAVPGT
+631 TYAAEELQAVPGT
-644 FSASEFVS
+644 YSASEFVS

-666 KYASEHGVSQD
+666 KYASEHGMNQG
-677 HRLLRERA
+677 EQ
-685 HEDELLLGKQ
+685 LLGRQ

-700 LLLRKQANH
+700 LLLRKQAY
-709 GELLLRKQAHE
+709 G
-720 GVTVALSYVCSE
+720 GGTVALAYVCSE

>member
-13 DLITVRGMNRIKE
+13 DLITVRGMNRIRE

-66 REAEAAGKGT
+66 REAEATGKGT

-138 EGKTPVPEKEN
+138 EGKTPVPEREN

-201 RTTLAKLPEDM
+201 RTTLSKLPEDM
-212 EAAGITKTAL
+212 EVAGITKTAL

-244 TEYRGATEIILPVGI
+244 TEYRGATEITLPAGI
-259 RRVLLV
+259 RRVLLI

-272 ATMQKLAKKLE
+272 ATMQKMAKKLE

-306 TVKACVDE
+306 TVKACVDV
-314 YFGEVDAIVFVT
+314 YFEQVDAIVFVT

-336 EHLAHKSEDPAIVCM
+336 EHLAHKSKDPAIVCM

-357 VISLVSGHA
+357 VISLVSGHT

-396 SVDDYARK
+396 SVDDYARE
-404 HNLVVTDWEKAK
+404 HNFVVTDWAKAK
-416 AISAEVLAAGAEPV
+416 AISAEVLATGAEPV
-430 WMDAR
+430 WVDEAEVLQEEEKRACEMR
-435 KSAGEADRVDARESA
+435 KEQKSTGIDVGKIENDGCKDEVDGCENRINVKRLQIGSHQVIITPQDGSVDA
-450 SEADRVDIR
+450 
-459 ESAGEADR
+459 
-467 VDERESVGE
+467 
-476 ADRVD
+476 
-481 ERESAG
+481 
-487 EADRVDERGSAGEAD
+487 
-502 RVDERESAGEI
+502 
-513 GSGSPLE
+513 
-520 TGCEVGV
+520 
-527 GKGLG
+527 
-532 YRIGERIQCTMN
+532 Q
-544 IGAYQVIVTPEKTIT
+544 
-559 DAKTLQLVPRCI
+559 TLQLIPRCI

-590 QDAFAKAGLRMEAL
+590 QNAFAKAGLRMEAL

-644 FSASEFVS
+644 FLASEFVS

-666 KYASEHGVSQD
+666 KYASVHGVSQD
-677 HRLLRERA
+677 YRLLRERA

-700 LLLRKQANH
+700 LLLRKQAY
-709 GELLLRKQAHE
+709 A
-720 GVTVALSYVCSE
+720 GVTVALAYGCSE

>member
-45 KADCEIYNSAHM
+45 KADCKIYNSAHM
-57 TLDAVVAVM
+57 TLDAVVDVM

-173 QELLLGGYAEDTP
+173 QELLIGGYAEDTP

-244 TEYRGATEIILPVGI
+244 TEYRGATEIALPAGI
-259 RRVLLV
+259 RRVLLI

-283 AIPGAEIITK
+283 NISGAEIIAK
-293 VKCEALPDVSMRE
+293 VKCEALPEVSMKE

-314 YFGEVDAIVFVT
+314 YFEQVDAIVFVT

-336 EHLAHKSEDPAIVCM
+336 EHLTHKSKDPAIVCM
-351 DECGKH
+351 DECSKH

-390 DVEGRF
+390 GAKPVW
-396 SVDDYARK
+396 VD
-404 HNLVVTDWEKAK
+404 E
-416 AISAEVLAAGAEPV
+416 AEVSQEEEKNACGNRIDVRRL
-430 WMDAR
+430 
-435 KSAGEADRVDARESA
+435 K
-450 SEADRVDIR
+450 
-459 ESAGEADR
+459 
-467 VDERESVGE
+467 
-476 ADRVD
+476 
-481 ERESAG
+481 
-487 EADRVDERGSAGEAD
+487 
-502 RVDERESAGEI
+502 I
-513 GSGSPLE
+513 GS
-520 TGCEVGV
+520 
-527 GKGLG
+527 
-532 YRIGERIQCTMN
+532 
-544 IGAYQVIVTPEKTIT
+544 YQVIVTPRDILPDEKM
-559 DAKTLQLVPRCI
+559 LQLVPLCI
-571 VAGVGCKKGTP
+571 VAGIGCKKGTSS
-582 VDKIEHAV
+582 DKIEHAV

-619 QEFCKTRNVPFE
+619 LEFCETRKVPFE
-631 TYTAEELQAVPGT
+631 AYTAEELQEVSGT
-644 FSASEFVS
+644 FSASEFVT

-666 KYASEHGVSQD
+666 KYASEHGMNQGE
-677 HRLLRERA
+677 RLLGR
-685 HEDELLLGKQ
+685 Q

-700 LLLRKQANH
+700 LLLRKQAY
-709 GELLLRKQAHE
+709 G
-720 GVTVALSYVCSE
+720 GVTVALAYVCSE

>member
-235 SKLYDAAFA
+235 SKLYDAAYA
-244 TEYRGATEIILPVGI
+244 TEYRGATEITLPVGI

-283 AIPGAEIITK
+283 NISGAEIITK

-404 HNLVVTDWEKAK
+404 HNLLVTDWEKAK

-435 KSAGEADRVDARESA
+435 KSASEADRVDARESA

-467 VDERESVGE
+467 VDERESAGE

-481 ERESAG
+481 ERESVG

-532 YRIGERIQCTMN
+532 YRIGERIQYTMN

-604 CAVASIDLKK
+604 CAVVSINLKK

-700 LLLRKQANH
+700 LLLRKQAY
-709 GELLLRKQAHE
+709 G
-720 GVTVALSYVCSE
+720 GVTVALAIWV

>member
-13 DLITVRGMNRIKE
+13 DLITVRGMNRIRE

-45 KADCEIYNSAHM
+45 KVDCEIYNSAHM
-57 TLDAVVAVM
+57 TLDEVVAVM

-92 QMDLLDEY
+92 QMDLLDEC

-138 EGKTPVPEKEN
+138 EGKTPVPEKEK

-222 IIVSPALGSIYEK
+222 IIVSTALGSVYEK
-235 SKLYDAAFA
+235 SRLYDAAFA
-244 TEYRGATEIILPVGI
+244 TEYRGATEIAFPAGI
-259 RRVLLV
+259 RRVLLI

-283 AIPGAEIITK
+283 NISGAEIITK
-293 VKCEALPDVSMRE
+293 VKCEALPEVSMRE
-306 TVKACVDE
+306 TVKACVDT
-314 YFGEVDAIVFVT
+314 YFGQVDAIVFVT

-396 SVDDYARK
+396 SIDDYARE
-404 HNLVVTDWEKAK
+404 HNLVVTDWAKAK
-416 AISAEVLAAGAEPV
+416 AISAEVLATGAEPV
-430 WMDAR
+430 WIEEPVVTQGEEKGACEIR
-435 KSAGEADRVDARESA
+435 KELKSTGIDVGKIENDGCENGIDGCKNEIDGCENGIDGCKNRIDGCENRIDGCENKVDGCKNRVDVKRLQ
-450 SEADRVDIR
+450 
-459 ESAGEADR
+459 
-467 VDERESVGE
+467 
-476 ADRVD
+476 
-481 ERESAG
+481 
-487 EADRVDERGSAGEAD
+487 
-502 RVDERESAGEI
+502 I
-513 GSGSPLE
+513 GSH
-520 TGCEVGV
+520 
-527 GKGLG
+527 
-532 YRIGERIQCTMN
+532 
-544 IGAYQVIVTPEKTIT
+544 QVIITPKDVPV
-559 DAKTLQLVPRCI
+559 DAQTLQLIPRCI

-590 QDAFAKAGLRMEAL
+590 QEAFAKAGLRMEAL
-604 CAVASIDLKK
+604 CAVASINLKK
-614 EEAGL
+614 EETGL
-619 QEFCKTRNVPFE
+619 LEFCETRNVPFE
-631 TYTAEELQAVPGT
+631 TYAAEELQAVPGT
-644 FSASEFVS
+644 YSASEFVS

-666 KYASEHGVSQD
+666 KYASEHGAND
-677 HRLLRERA
+677 
-685 HEDELLLGKQ
+685 
-695 AKHGE
+695 GE
-700 LLLRKQANH
+700 LLLRKQA
-709 GELLLRKQAHE
+709 QD
-720 GVTVALSYVCSE
+720 GVTVALSYGCSG

>member
-45 KADCEIYNSAHM
+45 KAECEIYNSAHM
-57 TLDAVVAVM
+57 TLEDVVSVM

-92 QMDLLDEY
+92 QMDLLDEC

-173 QELLLGGYAEDTP
+173 QDLLLGGYAEDTP

-212 EAAGITKTAL
+212 EAAEITKTAL
-222 IIVSPALGSIYEK
+222 IIVSPALGSVYEK
-235 SKLYDAAFA
+235 SRLYDAAFA
-244 TEYRGATEIILPVGI
+244 TEYRGATEIAFPAGI
-259 RRVLLV
+259 CRVLLI

-283 AIPGAEIITK
+283 NISGAEIITK
-293 VKCEALPDVSMRE
+293 VKCEALPEVSMRE
-306 TVKACVDE
+306 TVKACVDA
-314 YFGEVDAIVFVT
+314 YFEQVDAIVFVT

-336 EHLAHKSEDPAIVCM
+336 EHLAHKSKDPAIVCM

-404 HNLVVTDWEKAK
+404 HNLVVTDWAKAK

-430 WMDAR
+430 WIEEPVVAQGEEKGACEICKEL
-435 KSAGEADRVDARESA
+435 KSTGIDGSENRVDKCGNKICVQRLQ
-450 SEADRVDIR
+450 
-459 ESAGEADR
+459 
-467 VDERESVGE
+467 
-476 ADRVD
+476 
-481 ERESAG
+481 
-487 EADRVDERGSAGEAD
+487 
-502 RVDERESAGEI
+502 I
-513 GSGSPLE
+513 GS
-520 TGCEVGV
+520 
-527 GKGLG
+527 
-532 YRIGERIQCTMN
+532 
-544 IGAYQVIVTPEKTIT
+544 YQVIVTPRDILPDEKTM
-559 DAKTLQLVPRCI
+559 QLIPRCI
-571 VAGVGCKKGTP
+571 VAGIGCKKGTSS
-582 VDKIEHAV
+582 DKIEQAV

-619 QEFCKTRNVPFE
+619 LEFCETRNVPFE
-631 TYTAEELQAVPGT
+631 TYAAEELQAVPGT
-644 FSASEFVS
+644 YSASEFVS

-666 KYASEHGVSQD
+666 KYASEHGAND
-677 HRLLRERA
+677 
-685 HEDELLLGKQ
+685 
-695 AKHGE
+695 GE
-700 LLLRKQANH
+700 LLLRKQA
-709 GELLLRKQAHE
+709 QD
-720 GVTVALSYVCSE
+720 GVTVALAYVGVASGK

>member
-39 ELLSYA
+39 ALLSYA

-57 TLDAVVAVM
+57 TLEDVVSVM

-173 QELLLGGYAEDTP
+173 QELLIGGYAEDTP

-244 TEYRGATEIILPVGI
+244 TEYRGATEIALPAGI
-259 RRVLLV
+259 RRVLLI

-283 AIPGAEIITK
+283 NISGAEIIAK
-293 VKCEALPDVSMRE
+293 VKCEALPEVSMKE

-314 YFGEVDAIVFVT
+314 YFEQVDAIVFVT

-336 EHLAHKSEDPAIVCM
+336 EHLTHKSKDPAIVCM
-351 DECGKH
+351 DECSKH

-390 DVEGRF
+390 DVEGQF
-396 SVDDYARK
+396 SIDDYARE
-404 HNLVVTDWEKAK
+404 HNLVVTHWAKAK
-416 AISAEVLAAGAEPV
+416 AISAEVLATGAKPV
-430 WMDAR
+430 WVDEAEVSQEEEKNACEICKEQ
-435 KSAGEADRVDARESA
+435 KSTGIDVGKIENDGCENEIGVQKLQIGSHQVVITPQDVSVDA
-450 SEADRVDIR
+450 
-459 ESAGEADR
+459 
-467 VDERESVGE
+467 
-476 ADRVD
+476 
-481 ERESAG
+481 
-487 EADRVDERGSAGEAD
+487 
-502 RVDERESAGEI
+502 
-513 GSGSPLE
+513 
-520 TGCEVGV
+520 
-527 GKGLG
+527 
-532 YRIGERIQCTMN
+532 Q
-544 IGAYQVIVTPEKTIT
+544 
-559 DAKTLQLVPRCI
+559 TLQLIPRCI
-571 VAGVGCKKGTP
+571 VAGVGCKKGIP

-604 CAVASIDLKK
+604 CAVVSIDLKK

-619 QEFCKTRNVPFE
+619 LEFCETRNVPFE
-631 TYTAEELQAVPGT
+631 TYAAEELQAVPGT
-644 FSASEFVS
+644 YSASEFVS

-666 KYASEHGVSQD
+666 KYASEHGMNQG
-677 HRLLRERA
+677 EQ
-685 HEDELLLGKQ
+685 LLGRQ

-700 LLLRKQANH
+700 LLLRKQAY
-709 GELLLRKQAHE
+709 G
-720 GVTVALSYVCSE
+720 GVTVALAYVCSE

>member
-39 ELLSYA
+39 GLLSYA
-45 KADCEIYNSAHM
+45 KADCKIYNSAHM
-57 TLDAVVAVM
+57 TLDAVVDVM
-66 REAEAAGKGT
+66 REVEAAGKGT

-173 QELLLGGYAEDTP
+173 QELLIGGYAEDTP

-244 TEYRGATEIILPVGI
+244 TEYRGATEIALPAGI
-259 RRVLLV
+259 RRVLLI

-283 AIPGAEIITK
+283 NISGAEIIAK
-293 VKCEALPDVSMRE
+293 VKCEALPEVSMKE

-314 YFGEVDAIVFVT
+314 YFEQVDAIVFVT

-336 EHLAHKSEDPAIVCM
+336 EHLTHKSKDPAIVCM
-351 DECGKH
+351 DECSKH

-390 DVEGRF
+390 DVEGQF
-396 SVDDYARK
+396 SIDDYARE
-404 HNLVVTDWEKAK
+404 HNLVVTDWAKAK
-416 AISAEVLAAGAEPV
+416 AISAEVLATGAKPV
-430 WMDAR
+430 WVDEAEVSQEEEKNACEICKEQ
-435 KSAGEADRVDARESA
+435 KSTGIDVGKIENDGCENEIGVQKLQIGSHQVVITPQDVSVDA
-450 SEADRVDIR
+450 
-459 ESAGEADR
+459 
-467 VDERESVGE
+467 
-476 ADRVD
+476 
-481 ERESAG
+481 
-487 EADRVDERGSAGEAD
+487 
-502 RVDERESAGEI
+502 
-513 GSGSPLE
+513 
-520 TGCEVGV
+520 
-527 GKGLG
+527 
-532 YRIGERIQCTMN
+532 Q
-544 IGAYQVIVTPEKTIT
+544 
-559 DAKTLQLVPRCI
+559 TLQLIPRCI
-571 VAGVGCKKGTP
+571 VAGVGCKKGIP

-604 CAVASIDLKK
+604 CAVVSIDLKK

-619 QEFCKTRNVPFE
+619 LEFCETRNVPFE
-631 TYTAEELQAVPGT
+631 TYAAEELQAVPGT
-644 FSASEFVS
+644 YSASEFVS

-666 KYASEHGVSQD
+666 KYASEHGMNQG
-677 HRLLRERA
+677 EQ
-685 HEDELLLGKQ
+685 LLGRQ

-700 LLLRKQANH
+700 LLLRKQAY
-709 GELLLRKQAHE
+709 G
-720 GVTVALSYVCSE
+720 GVTVALAYVCSE

>member
-13 DLITVRGMNRIKE
+13 DLITVRGMNRIRE

-39 ELLSYA
+39 GLLSYA
-45 KADCEIYNSAHM
+45 KADCKIYNSAHM

-92 QMDLLDEY
+92 QMDLLDGY

-222 IIVSPALGSIYEK
+222 IIVSPALGSVYEK
-235 SKLYDAAFA
+235 SRLYDAAFA
-244 TEYRGATEIILPVGI
+244 TEYRGATEIAFPAGI
-259 RRVLLV
+259 RRVLLI

-283 AIPGAEIITK
+283 NISGAEIIAK
-293 VKCEALPDVSMRE
+293 VKCEALPEVSMKE

-314 YFGEVDAIVFVT
+314 YFEQVDAIVFVT

-336 EHLAHKSEDPAIVCM
+336 EHLTHKSKDPAIVCM

-390 DVEGRF
+390 DVEGQF
-396 SVDDYARK
+396 SIDDYARE
-404 HNLVVTDWEKAK
+404 HNLVVMDWAKAK

-430 WMDAR
+430 WIEEPVVAQGEEKGACEIR
-435 KSAGEADRVDARESA
+435 KELKSTGIDGCKNRVDGCENGIDG
-450 SEADRVDIR
+450 SENRVDVKR
-459 ESAGEADR
+459 LQ
-467 VDERESVGE
+467 
-476 ADRVD
+476 
-481 ERESAG
+481 
-487 EADRVDERGSAGEAD
+487 
-502 RVDERESAGEI
+502 I
-513 GSGSPLE
+513 GSH
-520 TGCEVGV
+520 
-527 GKGLG
+527 
-532 YRIGERIQCTMN
+532 
-544 IGAYQVIVTPEKTIT
+544 QVIITPKDVPV
-559 DAKTLQLVPRCI
+559 DAQTLQLIPRCI

-590 QDAFAKAGLRMEAL
+590 QEAFAKAGMRMEAL

-619 QEFCKTRNVPFE
+619 LEFCETRNVPFE
-631 TYTAEELQAVPGT
+631 TYAAEELQAVPGT
-644 FSASEFVS
+644 YSASEFVS

-666 KYASEHGVSQD
+666 KYASEHGAND
-677 HRLLRERA
+677 
-685 HEDELLLGKQ
+685 
-695 AKHGE
+695 GE
-700 LLLRKQANH
+700 LLLRKQA
-709 GELLLRKQAHE
+709 QD
-720 GVTVALSYVCSE
+720 GVTVALAYVGVASGK

>member
-57 TLDAVVAVM
+57 TLEDVVSVM

-92 QMDLLDEY
+92 QMDLLDEC

-173 QELLLGGYAEDTP
+173 QDLLLGGYAEDTP

-201 RTTLAKLPEDM
+201 RTTLAKLPKDM
-212 EAAGITKTAL
+212 EAAGISKTAL
-222 IIVSPALGSIYEK
+222 IIVSPALGNDYEK
-235 SKLYDAAFA
+235 SRLYDAAFA
-244 TEYRGATEIILPVGI
+244 TEYRGATEIAFPAGI
-259 RRVLLV
+259 RRVLLI

-272 ATMQKLAKKLE
+272 ATMQKMAKKLE
-283 AIPGAEIITK
+283 NISGAEIITK
-293 VKCEALPDVSMRE
+293 VKCEALPEVSMKG
-306 TVKACVDE
+306 TVKACVDA
-314 YFGEVDAIVFVT
+314 YFEQVDAIVFVT

-336 EHLAHKSEDPAIVCM
+336 EHLTHKSKDPAIVCM

-404 HNLVVTDWEKAK
+404 HNLVVTDWAKAK
-416 AISAEVLAAGAEPV
+416 AISAEVLATGAKPV
-430 WMDAR
+430 WVDEA
-435 KSAGEADRVDARESA
+435 AGSQEEEKNACENEIDVQKLQIGSHQVVITPQDVSVDA
-450 SEADRVDIR
+450 
-459 ESAGEADR
+459 
-467 VDERESVGE
+467 
-476 ADRVD
+476 
-481 ERESAG
+481 
-487 EADRVDERGSAGEAD
+487 
-502 RVDERESAGEI
+502 
-513 GSGSPLE
+513 
-520 TGCEVGV
+520 
-527 GKGLG
+527 
-532 YRIGERIQCTMN
+532 Q
-544 IGAYQVIVTPEKTIT
+544 
-559 DAKTLQLVPRCI
+559 TLQLIPRCI
-571 VAGVGCKKGTP
+571 VAGVGCKKGTS

-604 CAVASIDLKK
+604 CVVASIDLKK
-614 EEAGL
+614 NEVGL
-619 QEFCKTRNVPFE
+619 LEFCETRKVPFK
-631 TYTAEELQAVPGT
+631 TYAAEELRAVPGIY
-644 FSASEFVS
+644 SASEFVS

-666 KYASEHGVSQD
+666 KYASEHATNQG
-677 HRLLRERA
+677 EP
-685 HEDELLLGKQ
+685 LLGRQ

-700 LLLRKQANH
+700 LLLRKQAH
-709 GELLLRKQAHE
+709 G
-720 GVTVALSYVCSE
+720 GVTVALVYVCSE

>member
-57 TLDAVVAVM
+57 TLEDVVSVM
-66 REAEAAGKGT
+66 REAEVAGKGT

-92 QMDLLDEY
+92 QMDLLDGY

-235 SKLYDAAFA
+235 SRLYDAAFA
-244 TEYRGATEIILPVGI
+244 TEYRGATEIAFPAGI

-283 AIPGAEIITK
+283 NISGAEIITK
-293 VKCEALPDVSMRE
+293 VKCEALPEVSMRE
-306 TVKACVDE
+306 TVKACIDT
-314 YFGEVDAIVFVT
+314 YFGQVDAIVFVT

-396 SVDDYARK
+396 SIDDYARK
-404 HNLVVTDWEKAK
+404 HNLVVTDWAKAK
-416 AISAEVLAAGAEPV
+416 EISAEVLATGAEPV
-430 WMDAR
+430 WIEEPAVTQGEEKR
-435 KSAGEADRVDARESA
+435 ACEICKEQKSTGIDGCENEVDGCGNGIDGCKNEVDGCKSRVDVKRLQ
-450 SEADRVDIR
+450 
-459 ESAGEADR
+459 
-467 VDERESVGE
+467 
-476 ADRVD
+476 
-481 ERESAG
+481 
-487 EADRVDERGSAGEAD
+487 
-502 RVDERESAGEI
+502 I
-513 GSGSPLE
+513 GSH
-520 TGCEVGV
+520 
-527 GKGLG
+527 
-532 YRIGERIQCTMN
+532 
-544 IGAYQVIVTPEKTIT
+544 QVIITPKDVPV
-559 DAKTLQLVPRCI
+559 DAQTLQLIPRCI
-571 VAGVGCKKGTP
+571 VAGVGCKKGTSAE
-582 VDKIEHAV
+582 KIEHAV
-590 QDAFAKAGLRMEAL
+590 QEAFAKAGLRMEAL

-614 EEAGL
+614 EETGL
-619 QEFCKTRNVPFE
+619 LEFCETRNVPFE
-631 TYTAEELQAVPGT
+631 TYAAEELQAVPGT
-644 FSASEFVS
+644 YSASEFVS

-660 CERSAV
+660 CERSAM
-666 KYASEHGVSQD
+666 KCASEYGV
-677 HRLLRERA
+677 
-685 HEDELLLGKQ
+685 
-695 AKHGE
+695 KHGE
-700 LLLRKQANH
+700 LLLRKQA
-709 GELLLRKQAHE
+709 QD
-720 GVTVALSYVCSE
+720 GVTVALAYVGVVSEK

>member
-39 ELLSYA
+39 ALLSYA

-57 TLDAVVAVM
+57 TLDAVVDVM

-173 QELLLGGYAEDTP
+173 QELLIGGYAEDTP
-186 VAVVYKA
+186 VAVVCKA

-244 TEYRGATEIILPVGI
+244 TEYRGATEIALPAGI
-259 RRVLLV
+259 RRVLLI

-283 AIPGAEIITK
+283 NISGAEIIAK
-293 VKCEALPDVSMRE
+293 VKCEALPEVSMKE

-314 YFGEVDAIVFVT
+314 YFEQVDAIVFVT

-336 EHLAHKSEDPAIVCM
+336 EHLTHKSKDPAIVCM
-351 DECGKH
+351 DECSKH

-390 DVEGRF
+390 DVEGQF
-396 SVDDYARK
+396 SIDDYARE
-404 HNLVVTDWEKAK
+404 HNLVVTDWAKAK
-416 AISAEVLAAGAEPV
+416 AISAEVLATGAKPV
-430 WMDAR
+430 W
-435 KSAGEADRVDARESA
+435 
-450 SEADRVDIR
+450 
-459 ESAGEADR
+459 
-467 VDERESVGE
+467 VDEAEVSQEEEKNACGNRIDV
-476 ADRVD
+476 R
-481 ERESAG
+481 RLK
-487 EADRVDERGSAGEAD
+487 
-502 RVDERESAGEI
+502 I
-513 GSGSPLE
+513 GS
-520 TGCEVGV
+520 
-527 GKGLG
+527 
-532 YRIGERIQCTMN
+532 
-544 IGAYQVIVTPEKTIT
+544 YQVIVTPRDILPDEKM
-559 DAKTLQLVPRCI
+559 LQLVPLCI
-571 VAGVGCKKGTP
+571 VAGIGCKKGTSS
-582 VDKIEHAV
+582 DKIEHAV
-590 QDAFAKAGLRMEAL
+590 QDAFAKAEAL

-619 QEFCKTRNVPFE
+619 LEFCETRNVPFE
-631 TYTAEELQAVPGT
+631 TYTAEELQAVSGT
-644 FSASEFVS
+644 FSASEFVT

-666 KYASEHGVSQD
+666 KYASEHGMNQGE
-677 HRLLRERA
+677 RLLGR
-685 HEDELLLGKQ
+685 Q

-700 LLLRKQANH
+700 LLLRKQAY
-709 GELLLRKQAHE
+709 G
-720 GVTVALSYVCSE
+720 GVTVALSYVGVASGK

>member
-13 DLITVRGMNRIKE
+13 DLITVRGMNRIRE

-45 KADCEIYNSAHM
+45 KVDCKIYNSAHM
-57 TLDAVVAVM
+57 TLDEVVAVM
-66 REAEAAGKGT
+66 REAEVAGKGT

-100 GIAYDVCPGVSAV
+100 GITYDVCPGVSAV

-149 LRSLAAHRA
+149 LRSLAAHHA

-173 QELLLGGYAEDTP
+173 QELLLGGYAENTP

-222 IIVSPALGSIYEK
+222 IIVSPALGSVYEK
-235 SKLYDAAFA
+235 SRLYDAAFA
-244 TEYRGATEIILPVGI
+244 TEYRGATEIAFPAGI

-283 AIPGAEIITK
+283 NISGAEIITK
-293 VKCEALPDVSMRE
+293 VKCEALPEVSMRE
-306 TVKACVDE
+306 TVKACIDT
-314 YFGEVDAIVFVT
+314 YFGQVDAIVFVT

-396 SVDDYARK
+396 SIDDYARE
-404 HNLVVTDWEKAK
+404 HNLVVTDWAKAK
-416 AISAEVLAAGAEPV
+416 SISAEVLAAGAEPV
-430 WMDAR
+430 WIEEPVVTQGEEKGACEIR
-435 KSAGEADRVDARESA
+435 KKQKSTGIDVGKIENDGCENEVDGCENRVDVKRLQ
-450 SEADRVDIR
+450 
-459 ESAGEADR
+459 
-467 VDERESVGE
+467 
-476 ADRVD
+476 
-481 ERESAG
+481 
-487 EADRVDERGSAGEAD
+487 
-502 RVDERESAGEI
+502 I
-513 GSGSPLE
+513 GSH
-520 TGCEVGV
+520 
-527 GKGLG
+527 
-532 YRIGERIQCTMN
+532 
-544 IGAYQVIVTPEKTIT
+544 QVIITPKDVPV
-559 DAKTLQLVPRCI
+559 DAQTLQLIPRCI

-619 QEFCKTRNVPFE
+619 LEFCETRNVPFE
-631 TYTAEELQAVPGT
+631 TYAAEELQAVPGT
-644 FSASEFVS
+644 YSASEFVS

-666 KYASEHGVSQD
+666 KYSSEHGMNQGE
-677 HRLLRERA
+677 RLLRMQV
-685 HEDELLLGKQ
+685 DG
-695 AKHGE
+695 GE
-700 LLLRKQANH
+700 LLLRKQAQD
-709 GELLLRKQAHE
+709 GELLLRKQAQDGE
-720 GVTVALSYVCSE
+720 LLLRKQAYGGVTVALSYGCSE

>member
-39 ELLSYA
+39 GLLSYA

-57 TLDAVVAVM
+57 TLEDVVSVM

-92 QMDLLDEY
+92 QMDLLDEC

-173 QELLLGGYAEDTP
+173 QDLLFGGYAEDTP

-222 IIVSPALGSIYEK
+222 IIVSPALGSVYEK
-235 SKLYDAAFA
+235 SRLYDAAFA
-244 TEYRGATEIILPVGI
+244 TEYRGATEIAFPAGI
-259 RRVLLV
+259 RRVLLI

-283 AIPGAEIITK
+283 NISGAEIITK
-293 VKCEALPDVSMRE
+293 VKCEALPEVSMKE
-306 TVKACVDE
+306 TVKACVDA
-314 YFGEVDAIVFVT
+314 YFGQVDAIVFVT

-336 EHLAHKSEDPAIVCM
+336 EHLTHKSKDPAIVCM
-351 DECGKH
+351 DECSKH

-390 DVEGRF
+390 DVEGQF
-396 SVDDYARK
+396 SIDDYARE
-404 HNLVVTDWEKAK
+404 HNLVVTDWAKAK
-416 AISAEVLAAGAEPV
+416 AISAEVLATGAKPV
-430 WMDAR
+430 WVDEAEVSQEEEKNACEICKEQ
-435 KSAGEADRVDARESA
+435 KSTGIDVGKIENDGCENEIGVQKLQIGSHQVVITPQDVSVDA
-450 SEADRVDIR
+450 
-459 ESAGEADR
+459 
-467 VDERESVGE
+467 
-476 ADRVD
+476 
-481 ERESAG
+481 
-487 EADRVDERGSAGEAD
+487 
-502 RVDERESAGEI
+502 
-513 GSGSPLE
+513 
-520 TGCEVGV
+520 
-527 GKGLG
+527 
-532 YRIGERIQCTMN
+532 Q
-544 IGAYQVIVTPEKTIT
+544 
-559 DAKTLQLVPRCI
+559 TLQLIPRCI
-571 VAGVGCKKGTP
+571 VAGVGCKKGIP

-619 QEFCKTRNVPFE
+619 LEFCETRNVPFE
-631 TYTAEELQAVPGT
+631 TYAAEELQAVPGT
-644 FSASEFVS
+644 YSASEFVS

-666 KYASEHGVSQD
+666 KYASEHGMNQGE
-677 HRLLRERA
+677 RLLGR
-685 HEDELLLGKQ
+685 Q

-700 LLLRKQANH
+700 LLLRKQAY
-709 GELLLRKQAHE
+709 G
-720 GVTVALSYVCSE
+720 GVTVALAYVCSE

>member
-39 ELLSYA
+39 GLLSYA
-45 KADCEIYNSAHM
+45 KADCKIYNSAHM
-57 TLDAVVAVM
+57 TLDAVVDVM

-173 QELLLGGYAEDTP
+173 QELLIGGYAEDTP

-244 TEYRGATEIILPVGI
+244 TEYRGATEIALPAGI
-259 RRVLLV
+259 RRVLLI

-283 AIPGAEIITK
+283 NISGAEIIAK
-293 VKCEALPDVSMRE
+293 VKCEALPEVSMKE

-314 YFGEVDAIVFVT
+314 YFEQVDAIVFVT

-336 EHLAHKSEDPAIVCM
+336 EHLTHKSKDPAIVCM
-351 DECGKH
+351 DECSKH

-396 SVDDYARK
+396 SIDDYARE

-416 AISAEVLAAGAEPV
+416 AISAEVLTTGAEPV
-430 WMDAR
+430 WMDEAEVLQEEEKNACEIR
-435 KSAGEADRVDARESA
+435 KEQKSTGIDGCENEINVQELQ
-450 SEADRVDIR
+450 
-459 ESAGEADR
+459 
-467 VDERESVGE
+467 
-476 ADRVD
+476 
-481 ERESAG
+481 
-487 EADRVDERGSAGEAD
+487 
-502 RVDERESAGEI
+502 I
-513 GSGSPLE
+513 GSH
-520 TGCEVGV
+520 
-527 GKGLG
+527 
-532 YRIGERIQCTMN
+532 
-544 IGAYQVIVTPEKTIT
+544 QVIITPQ
-559 DAKTLQLVPRCI
+559 DGSVDVQTLQLIPRCI

-604 CAVASIDLKK
+604 CAVVSIDLKK

-619 QEFCKTRNVPFE
+619 LEFCETRNVPFE
-631 TYTAEELQAVPGT
+631 TYAAEELQAVPGT
-644 FSASEFVS
+644 YSASEFVS

-666 KYASEHGVSQD
+666 KYASEHGAND
-677 HRLLRERA
+677 
-685 HEDELLLGKQ
+685 
-695 AKHGE
+695 GE
-700 LLLRKQANH
+700 LLLRKQA
-709 GELLLRKQAHE
+709 QD
-720 GVTVALSYVCSE
+720 GVTVALAYVGVASGK